1 MIAGLVDVET
11 MRDRALEATDR
22 GAPTDDIRGTAAFPG
37 EPSYDDLARYC
48 EE

>member
-22 GAPTDDIRGTAAFPG
+22 AHTDDIRGTAVPG